1 MPQLR
6 IPPRFARSKKCTVHI
21 EQLRSDTRNQG
32 LLIEVEV
39 GQASDQATTTTG
51 SGAGS
56 KDGQVPLRA
65 PSAGPISFWVTSLPP
80 APVSDDASRN
90 RWIQTHNQYSTGT
103 TSHQHYRPPHQ
114 PPGHDLVGGGLCH
127 AIPEGV
133 FGP

>member
-1 MPQLR
+1 MNGTHPAKSR
-6 IPPRFARSKKCTVHI
+6 RASKKCTVHI

-90 RWIQTHNQYSTGT
+90 RWNHTHNQCSPARHPTSTTGPPTNRRGT
-103 TSHQHYRPPHQ
+103 
-114 PPGHDLVGGGLCH
+114 
-127 AIPEGV
+127 I
-133 FGP
+133 

>member
-90 RWIQTHNQYSTGT
+90 RWIQTHSQCSPARHPTSTTGPLTNRRGT
-103 TSHQHYRPPHQ
+103 
-114 PPGHDLVGGGLCH
+114 
-127 AIPEGV
+127 I
-133 FGP
+133 

>member
-21 EQLRSDTRNQG
+21 EQLLSDTRNQG

-90 RWIQTHNQYSTGT
+90 RWNHTHNQCSPARHPTSTTG
-103 TSHQHYRPPHQ
+103 PPTN
-114 PPGHDLVGGGLCH
+114 
-127 AIPEGV
+127 
-133 FGP
+133 

>member
-65 PSAGPISFWVTSLPP
+65 PSAGPISFWVTVCRRHQS
-80 APVSDDASRN
+80 
-90 RWIQTHNQYSTGT
+90 QTTRRETGGT
-103 TSHQHYRPPHQ
+103 TLTINARR
-114 PPGHDLVGGGLCH
+114 HD
-127 AIPEGV
+127 
-133 FGP
+133 

>member
-39 GQASDQATTTTG
+39 GQASDQATTTAG

-56 KDGQVPLRA
+56 KHGQVPLRA
-65 PSAGPISFWVTSLPP
+65 PTAGPISFWVTSLPP

-90 RWIQTHNQYSTGT
+90 RWIHTHNQCSTGT
-103 TSHQHYRPPHQ
+103 TSHQHYRPPHR
-114 PPGHDLVGGGLCH
+114 PPGHDLVIDLK
-127 AIPEGV
+127 
-133 FGP
+133 